1 LPHSHAT
8 RHRRAVVTG
17 TVWAA
22 VAGLM
27 WGLVFVVP
35 TLLSAYPAALLAFG
49 RYLAFG
55 LVVLPLAWLDRA
67 RLAQLSRADWRDATA
82 LTLVGNFAYY
92 LLLAASIQRTGG
104 ALTTVIIGSLPMM
117 IAIASNRRNAQ
128 RDGLLPWRKLAPSLL
143 LIAGGIAL
151 VNQEEMAALSQPN
164 AAHSLADYAL
174 GALLGLGALAC
185 WTWYP
190 IRNADWLRTHADRP
204 PSTWATAQ
212 GLVTLPLAVVGLV
225 FTWLLGAANAW
236 PGATSVAL
244 SGFDWPLG
252 PHPWRYVGLMAVLGL
267 LASWAGTLCWN
278 EASQRLPT
286 ALAGQLI
293 VFETV
298 SALAYTY
305 LWRGQWPGGT
315 TSLGIGLLL
324 GGVWLGLRIKPI
336 PSVATGKLA
345 HSPSNHATH

>member
-1 LPHSHAT
+1 MPHSHAA
-8 RHRRAVVTG
+8 RHRHAVVTG
-17 TVWAA
+17 TLWAA
-22 VAGLM
+22 AAGLM
-27 WGLVFVVP
+27 WGLVFVAP

-55 LVVLPLAWLDRA
+55 LIVLPLAWLDRT

-128 RDGLLPWRKLAPSLL
+128 RDGLLPWRKLAPPLL

-151 VNQEEMAALSQPN
+151 VNHEEMAALSQPN

-212 GLVTLPLAVVGLV
+212 GLVTLPLATAGLAL
-225 FTWLLGAANAW
+225 TWVLGASGAW
-236 PGATSVAL
+236 PGSAAL
-244 SGFDWPLG
+244 SEFDWPLG
-252 PHPWRYVGLMAVLGL
+252 PDPWRYVGLMAVLGL

-278 EASQRLPT
+278 KASQRLPT

-305 LWRGQWPGGT
+305 LWRGQWPGAI

-324 GGVWLGLRIKPI
+324 GGVWLGLRIQPI
-336 PSVATGKLA
+336 PTMPHDPLNPAP
-345 HSPSNHATH
+345 H